1 MNLKD
6 IIDFVKENKKLLDE
20 LKRSTGDVI
29 SDAKSILIENN
40 KNRAAAFVAAL
51 DEEFH
56 VEGGADRTE
65 AIDVNIKELEG
76 KLKEADDP
84 LQEMSI
90 NHQLAQL
97 YQIRANEN
105 IAKGFDSVVAFDDS
119 EKEEIANLLKKIE
132 ADINARKNLK
142 KAIDITVNV
151 ISIAAKIAGKAA
163 THGLV

>member
-6 IIDFVKENKKLLDE
+6 IIDFVNENKELLDG
-20 LKRSTGDVI
+20 LKNSTSDVI
-29 SDAKSILIENN
+29 SDVKSILIEKN
-40 KNRAAAFVAAL
+40 KNRAAAFIAGL
-51 DEEFH
+51 NERFH

-65 AIDVNIKELEG
+65 AIDVNIEELEG
-76 KLKEADDP
+76 KSREADDP

-90 NHQLAQL
+90 NHQLALLKQL
-97 YQIRANEN
+97 RANEN
-105 IAKGFDSVVAFDDS
+105 IAKGFDAVVAFDDS
-119 EKEEIANLLKKIE
+119 EKEEIASLLKKVE

-163 THGLV
+163 TYGLV